1 VRKLTVIGIGAGD
14 PEFVT
19 VQAIR
24 ALNAADVFFLVTKSA
39 EQDELVALRRSILD
53 RYVEGLP
60 RVVEVRD
67 PERGRGATPAEQ
79 REAVARWRAARTEQY
94 RRLVAEELGEDGH
107 GAFLSWGDPTL
118 YESTLAV
125 VAGLAGGGDGDG
137 DGDGGLELELDVVPG
152 ISAVSAL
159 AARHRIALNRVG
171 GAVQVTT
178 GRRLA
183 DEGLPDGVRD
193 VVVMLDPDCR
203 FAELD
208 EPGLHVFWGAYLGTE
223 DELLV
228 AGPLPEVAEEIVRL
242 RAEARERKGW
252 IFDTYLLRRR

>member
-53 RYVEGLP
+53 RYVEGVP

-125 VAGLAGGGDGDG
+125 VAGLAG
-137 DGDGGLELELDVVPG
+137 DGGFELELDVVPG

-159 AARHRIALNRVG
+159 AARHRIPLNRVG
-171 GAVQVTT
+171 GAVHVTT

-183 DEGLPDGVRD
+183 DDGLPDRVQD
-193 VVVMLDPDCR
+193 IVVMLDPDCR

-208 EPGLHVFWGAYLGTE
+208 EPGLWIHWGAYLGTE

-228 AGPLPEVAEEIVRL
+228 AGPLGDVAGDIVRL